1 MTLASPL
8 QNRLVGTLILVAL
21 AVIIIPEV
29 LDGKKEQPV
38 DPIETIPLKP
48 ESEEALQ
55 QPNALSDEL
64 VAEPVEEEPSQE
76 DTEVT
81 AEAAEPIAENKG
93 LKAPPREPVE
103 AEIDGKAWVIQLGAF
118 SKEESVKKLVEQLRS
133 RGYAAYSEKSASG
146 KITRLLVGPDTSEAE
161 LEKQL
166 VPLKELTGL
175 NGKIMTYK
183 P

>member
-1 MTLASPL
+1 MASPL

-48 ESEEALQ
+48 DSEETLK
-55 QPNALSDEL
+55 QPNALSDDL
-64 VAEPVEEEPSQE
+64 VAEPVIEAPESE
-76 DTEVT
+76 DPEVT
-81 AEAAEPIAENKG
+81 AESAAPIKENKE

-118 SKEESVKKLVEQLRS
+118 SKEESVEQLVEQLRD

-146 KITRLLVGPDTSEAE
+146 KITRLLVGPDTSESE
-161 LEKQL
+161 LKKQL
-166 VPLKELTGL
+166 GSLKELTGL
-175 NGKIMTYK
+175 DGKIMTYK

>member
-64 VAEPVEEEPSQE
+64 VAEPVEEEQPQE
-76 DTEVT
+76 ETEVT

-118 SKEESVKKLVEQLRS
+118 SKEESVKKLVEQLRG

-146 KITRLLVGPDTSEAE
+146 NITRLLIGPDTSEAE

-166 VPLKELTGL
+166 APLKELTGL